1 MSISVVEF
9 IKHILDEIDFII
21 LETKN
26 LTFDNFVSSSILTR
40 ALIRSLEIIGEAVK
54 KNPIELKNKYK
65 EVQWKAIAGLRDK
78 LIHDYFGV
86 DYDLVWDVL
95 INKIPD
101 LKIKLDLIIYN
112 ENFVI

>member
-9 IKHILDEIDFII
+9 IKHILDEINFII

-26 LTFDNFVSSSILTR
+26 LTFDDFVSSPILTR
-40 ALIRSLEIIGEAVK
+40 AFIRSLEIIDEAVK
-54 KNPIELKNKYK
+54 KIPIELKNKYK

-86 DYDLVWDVL
+86 DYELVWAVL

-101 LKIKLDLIIYN
+101 LKIKLDFIISN

>member
-9 IKHILDEIDFII
+9 IKHILDEINFII

-26 LTFDNFVSSSILTR
+26 ITFNDFINSAILTR
-40 ALIRSLEIIGEAVK
+40 AFIRSLEIIGEAVK
-54 KNPIELKNKYK
+54 KIPIYLKDKYK
-65 EVQWKAIAGLRDK
+65 DIQWRAIAGLRDK

-101 LKIKLDLIIYN
+101 LKLKLDLLVIN
-112 ENFVI
+112 ENFQI